1 MAKNHSRNLTKPQS
15 NGILKSN
22 GANGNGKTNGN
33 NKLKRKKP
41 IWTIL
46 VYLAGDNN
54 LTANCVSVLQQLEA
68 VDYSDE
74 VCVLACFD
82 SNTAW
87 PRGSRYLEINTRRE
101 TVDNGLDWEIHND
114 LIPPEDRKHKFIP
127 PSFCVEEIVPGDVTP
142 IKRHDVARGLKRFL
156 KWAVEDHEKTERYML
171 ILYGHGPLVAGQ
183 TFLARENPKSSL
195 QFEDLQ
201 NVVGQFFGPRR
212 KLDILACQNCVMN
225 GVETAYEIR
234 EQVDVLI
241 GSQGLVLAA
250 GWPYEKIISAI
261 VEKPGAPPELIAL
274 DLIKACARHLIDFA
288 IMDRSSEQSV
298 CDVRKLAYP
307 KNVITAISELVNVLN
322 ENLEFVE
329 DEEGDKTLQYPEI
342 ADVLK
347 LARLEAQSYWGET
360 FVDLYDFCERLLK
373 QCNGAVRVHNSL
385 FRNCGFHGQLQAQ
398 KPGRDYVNRFRR
410 IIGRCLD
417 VMDRIREMVPY
428 SYYIGSDLQYSH
440 GLSIFFP
447 WTMPGEPY
455 FFVKKGADYILK
467 TSFETYSEYSFVKES
482 GWAEF
487 LKKFYKATLRKV
499 RRADRTIE
507 LRNKSDSLDL
517 GLIQERFA
525 SGNEVLTGDLQK
537 SGSSTG
543 YVDHEVWSYVKNY
556 PRRNYLSPSDCGR
569 KIMDAGCQKLGE
581 REQFTSATSPPVS
594 YLGWNIAGLVAEV
607 ISKPPALSPN
617 GGGHGCRERGS
628 VAATVTHPAT
638 VTGSLKSS
646 PPPRHDQ

>member
-1 MAKNHSRNLTKPQS
+1 MAKNHSSNGTPQS
-15 NGILKSN
+15 NGSPQSN
-22 GANGNGKTNGN
+22 GTNGNGKDGN
-33 NKLKRKKP
+33 NKTKRKKP

-54 LTANCVSVLQQLEA
+54 LTANCISVLQQLEA
-68 VDYSDE
+68 VKYSEE

-82 SNTAW
+82 SNTPW

-101 TVDNGLDWEIHND
+101 SVETGLDWEIHND
-114 LIPPEDRKHKFIP
+114 LIPPEERKHKFIP
-127 PSFCVEEIVPGDVTP
+127 PSFCEDPSVPGEPTP
-142 IKRHDVARGLKRFL
+142 MKRPDVARGLKRFL
-156 KWAVEDHEKTERYML
+156 SWAVEGHEKTERYML

-183 TFLARENPKSSL
+183 TFLARENPRSSL

-201 NVVGQFFGPRR
+201 KVLGGYFGPHR

-225 GVETAYEIR
+225 GVETAYEVKDI
-234 EQVDVLI
+234 VDLII

-261 VEKPGAPPELIAL
+261 VQKPAAPTELIAL
-274 DLIKACARHLIDFA
+274 DLLKACARHLIDFA

-307 KNVITAISELVNVLN
+307 QNVIPAISQLVKELNAH
-322 ENLEFVE
+322 LEFDE
-329 DEEGDKTLQYPEI
+329 DHKLRHPEI
-342 ADVLK
+342 VDVLR
-347 LARLEAQSYWGET
+347 LARLEAQSYWGEA

-373 QCNGAVRVHNSL
+373 RCNGAVRVHNSVVKQCESDGPERGL
-385 FRNCGFHGQLQAQ
+385 KDTKLVERFRN
-398 KPGRDYVNRFRR
+398 
-410 IIGRCLD
+410 IIRCCID

-455 FFVKKGADYILK
+455 FFVKQGSDFILK
-467 TSFETYSEYSFVKES
+467 TAFETYSEYSFVKES
-482 GWAEF
+482 GWGTF
-487 LKKFYKATLRKV
+487 LKRFYKATLRKV
-499 RRADRTIE
+499 RRADRRIE
-507 LRNKSDSLDL
+507 LRDQNDSLDL

-525 SGNEVLTGDLQK
+525 QGNEVLTTDLQK
-537 SGSSTG
+537 SSSSTG

-556 PRRNYLSPSDCGR
+556 PRRNYLSPGDCKR
-569 KIMDAGCQKLGE
+569 KINEAGCQKLGE

-594 YLGWNIAGLVAEV
+594 YLGWNISGLVAEV
-607 ISKPPALSPN
+607 ISKPLSLN
-617 GGGHGCRERGS
+617 GGGNGS
-628 VAATVTHPAT
+628 IEPRAILNPATAEVKATVAAT
-638 VTGSLKSS
+638 S
-646 PPPRHDQ
+646 PTKASTPPRQD